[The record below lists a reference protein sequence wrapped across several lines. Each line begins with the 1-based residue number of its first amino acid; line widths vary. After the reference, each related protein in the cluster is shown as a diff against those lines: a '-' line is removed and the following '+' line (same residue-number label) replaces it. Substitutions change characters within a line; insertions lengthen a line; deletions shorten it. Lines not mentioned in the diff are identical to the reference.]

1 MIERVSADPSA
12 TAALIEVVREAVGNA
27 IRHGNATSVDIA
39 VLDSGVD
46 LVGLIIADNG
56 IGMAAG
62 AAPGIGSDLFTSL
75 AYEWA
80 SESSPRGTTITAD
93 LTSSPAATPQASPHR
108 RGRAAPQLAATPVN
122 PGRAA
127 PANPHLEN
135 TRVDPL
141 TATRRVSGCVW
152 SAGG

>member
-56 IGMAAG
+56 TGMAAG
-62 AAPGIGSDLFTSL
+62 AAPGIGSDLFT
-75 AYEWA
+75 
-80 SESSPRGTTITAD
+80 
-93 LTSSPAATPQASPHR
+93 
-108 RGRAAPQLAATPVN
+108 
-122 PGRAA
+122 
-127 PANPHLEN
+127 
-135 TRVDPL
+135 
-141 TATRRVSGCVW
+141 
-152 SAGG
+152 